1 MAYIWH
7 IWIERNNTLRM
18 EKYKDEETGLKN
30 IVADVRLRVTTC
42 REIKD
47 TEINQRL

>member
-1 MAYIWH
+1 
-7 IWIERNNTLRM
+7 M

-42 REIKD
+42 RKIKD